1 MVDDRPEDIGP
12 SPDLGRAKRPPPTID
27 LEASEVSSEPRK
39 AGDDT
44 QPEHISQELPSQG
57 SSSQQPPSQG
67 PSSPQPS
74 SQEPPSQKPS
84 SHEPAAAPISA
95 WVVAAVSGAVAATLV
110 IGVGWI
116 LGWPAIPATPAA
128 SQINSAVIDDLSAR
142 IAGVESKAGKAATAA
157 PDPASA
163 ARIEALEKSLA
174 ALGGEVAAARAQSE
188 KLAAVVNDVKATP
201 GGSSSPVDLTAINER
216 IAGIERAARAQS
228 AETAHEN
235 AKPADD
241 VSLRR
246 VVAAALLDVLVRIGD
261 PYPAALAAAKSLAT
275 NPDALK
281 PLDGFAA
288 KGVPNANVLS
298 RELLTLVPKLSPP
311 APQDNATTGSGI
323 VERLQA
329 GAAKLVRIERTDTVG
344 NDRGAV
350 VARATAAA
358 LRNELA
364 DARRELNTL
373 APADRAAAQ
382 AWLDKCDA
390 RDAALA
396 ASRSFAAEAMAALAK
411 PVQ

>member
-12 SPDLGRAKRPPPTID
+12 PDLGRAKRPPPTID
-27 LEASEVSSEPRK
+27 LEASQVSSEPRN

-44 QPEHISQELPSQG
+44 QPEHV
-57 SSSQQPPSQG
+57 SQG
-67 PSSPQPS
+67 PLSEQPSPQQASSEEPS
-74 SQEPPSQKPS
+74 SQDPS
-84 SHEPAAAPISA
+84 SQRPAAAISA
-95 WVVAAVSGAVAATLV
+95 WVVAAVSGAVAASLV
-110 IGVGWI
+110 IGVAWI
-116 LGWPAIPATPAA
+116 LGWPAIPTTPAA
-128 SQINSAVIDDLSAR
+128 SQVNSAVIEDLSAR
-142 IAGVESKAGKAATAA
+142 IAGVESKASKPATAA

-174 ALGGEVAAARAQSE
+174 SLRGELATARAQSE
-188 KLAAVVNDVKATP
+188 KLAADVNDVKATM
-201 GGSSSPVDLTAINER
+201 GGSSSPPDLTAINER
-216 IAGIERAARAQS
+216 IAAIERAARAQS
-228 AETAHEN
+228 AEIAQES

-246 VVAAALLDVLVRIGD
+246 IVAAALLDVLVRIGD
-261 PYPAALAAAKSLAT
+261 PYPAALTAAKSLAT

-288 KGVPNANVLS
+288 KGVPNVNALS
-298 RELLTLVPKLSPP
+298 RELLALVPKLSPP
-311 APQDNATTGSGI
+311 AQPDNATTGSGI

-396 ASRSFAAEAMAALAK
+396 ASRSFAAETMASLAK

>member
-12 SPDLGRAKRPPPTID
+12 SPDVGRAKRPPPTIE

-44 QPEHISQELPSQG
+44 QPEPISQPPSEEPPPQG
-57 SSSQQPPSQG
+57 SSSE
-67 PSSPQPS
+67 QPS
-74 SQEPPSQKPS
+74 SR
-84 SHEPAAAPISA
+84 EPAAAPISA
-95 WVVAAVSGAVAATLV
+95 WVVAVVSGAVAAALV

-116 LGWPAIPATPAA
+116 LGWPAIPATPAVG
-128 SQINSAVIDDLSAR
+128 QINSAVIDELSAR

-201 GGSSSPVDLTAINER
+201 GGSSSPLDLTAINER
-216 IAGIERAARAQS
+216 IAAIERAARAQS
-228 AETAHEN
+228 AELAQENAKEN

-281 PLDGFAA
+281 PLEGFAA
-288 KGVPNANVLS
+288 KGVPNANVLN

-323 VERLQA
+323 V
-329 GAAKLVRIERTDTVG
+329 
-344 NDRGAV
+344 
-350 VARATAAA
+350 
-358 LRNELA
+358 
-364 DARRELNTL
+364 
-373 APADRAAAQ
+373 
-382 AWLDKCDA
+382 
-390 RDAALA
+390 
-396 ASRSFAAEAMAALAK
+396 
-411 PVQ
+411 

>member
-1 MVDDRPEDIGP
+1 MVDDRPDDIGP
-12 SPDLGRAKRPPPTID
+12 SPDLGRAKRPPPTIE
-27 LEASEVSSEPRK
+27 LEASEVSSEPRN
-39 AGDDT
+39 AGGDT
-44 QPEHISQELPSQG
+44 RREH
-57 SSSQQPPSQG
+57 SSQQPSSQEPSSRE

-74 SQEPPSQKPS
+74 SQER
-84 SHEPAAAPISA
+84 PAAAISA
-95 WVVAAVSGAVAATLV
+95 WVVAAVSGAVAASLV

-128 SQINSAVIDDLSAR
+128 SQINAAVIDDLSAR
-142 IAGVESKAGKAATAA
+142 IAGAESKASKAATAA
-157 PDPASA
+157 ADPASA

-174 ALGGEVAAARAQSE
+174 SLRGEVAAARAQSE
-188 KLAAVVNDVKATP
+188 KLAAIVNDVQATP
-201 GGSSSPVDLTAINER
+201 GGSSAPLDLTAINER

-228 AETAHEN
+228 AELAQENAKEN

-241 VSLRR
+241 MSLRR
-246 VVAAALLDVLVRIGD
+246 IVAAALLDVLVRIGD
-261 PYPAALAAAKSLAT
+261 PYSAALTAAKSLAA

-281 PLDGFAA
+281 PLEGFAA
-288 KGVPNANVLS
+288 KGVPNANALN

-311 APQDNATTGSGI
+311 AQADNATTGSGI

-329 GAAKLVRIERTDTVG
+329 GASKLVRIERTDTVG

-396 ASRSFAAEAMAALAK
+396 ASRSFAAETMASLAK